1 MFLLL
6 EQIAYQK
13 NSSLLWPTL
22 SEYLVFI
29 TEVYSCFCYVKAE
42 LMNARLDGVNLKAS
56 VLSFFLVRA
65 EYKGNMS
72 IFYFNFQ
79 IKTVFRSLFEIFY
92 KFFNFLYEKNVHF
105 NSIPVN
111 PIIKISRL
119 ENKRKI
125 RNKRCKCTIH
135 MRFLWLLI

>member
-1 MFLLL
+1 ML
-6 EQIAYQK
+6 
-13 NSSLLWPTL
+13 
-22 SEYLVFI
+22 
-29 TEVYSCFCYVKAE
+29 VKAE

-111 PIIKISRL
+111 PIKKNIPFGKQKK
-119 ENKRKI
+119 N
-125 RNKRCKCTIH
+125 
-135 MRFLWLLI
+135 